1 MKLLSI
7 FLLSASVFAK
17 ESNLRRG
24 LEIFETSQCISLDT
38 EPDAYVKAYLSNS
51 GTTMD
56 ELVADCGAGGGC
68 EGEETCC
75 RFHTN
80 AIECDSDNDFNHQP
94 VRATTSNT
102 LSDLNASQ
110 SLFAHS
116 HLLLEYTSV
125 CATVLPQTSQQ
136 LWLPPQPL
144 LKKGFQDLLL
154 RATTVRS
161 ITPLAYPILDTL
173 TLSLSPPIKPALST
187 AIVLSPTMTCAVRLV
202 SAFAQP

>member
-1 MKLLSI
+1 MLTSRPISPTRARPWTSLWPTAVLEVAVRVKKLAADSTRMLLS
-7 FLLSASVFAK
+7 V
-17 ESNLRRG
+17 
-24 LEIFETSQCISLDT
+24 T
-38 EPDAYVKAYLSNS
+38 
-51 GTTMD
+51 
-56 ELVADCGAGGGC
+56 
-68 EGEETCC
+68 
-75 RFHTN
+75 
-80 AIECDSDNDFNHQP
+80 
-94 VRATTSNT
+94 ATTT
-102 LSDLNASQ
+102 LITNLYVQQQVIRYRIISEFV
-110 SLFAHS
+110 FAHS

-187 AIVLSPTMTCAVRLV
+187 AIVLSPLACAVRLV